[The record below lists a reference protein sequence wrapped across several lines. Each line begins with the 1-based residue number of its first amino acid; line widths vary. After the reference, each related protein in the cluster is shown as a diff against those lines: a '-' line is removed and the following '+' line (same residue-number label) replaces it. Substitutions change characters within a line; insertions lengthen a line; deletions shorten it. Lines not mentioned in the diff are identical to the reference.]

1 MMLTIFFDI
10 STGFRFSKISV
21 ECSVHLCSCPWF
33 RLIDEKSMALLI
45 FLIDFCKVEYG
56 DGSGGGTPLLP
67 YLVQL

>member
-1 MMLTIFFDI
+1 MHKVDLQT
-10 STGFRFSKISV
+10 SLAKY
-21 ECSVHLCSCPWF
+21 LCSIAKESGRF

-56 DGSGGGTPLLP
+56 DGSGTPLLP